1 MPRRIAAVFA
11 VSSLLLAACGHTA
24 SGGDTQALV
33 TAAARSAPVADA
45 GVASGLQTA
54 FEQMVRTA
62 GPSVV
67 QIQSSSGLGSGI
79 VVDARGDI
87 VTNAHVVGTER
98 RFQVT
103 LPNGQARQATLVGA
117 YPTDDLAVIHAVG
130 SGFAPATFANSSQL
144 HVGDIVLAVGNPLGL
159 RSSVTQ
165 GIISALG
172 RTVTEPGGTSI
183 PGAIQTS
190 AAINPGNSGG
200 ALVDLQ
206 GHVVGIP
213 TLTVSD
219 PQIGGAAN
227 GIGFAIASN
236 TVTDIA
242 GQLIRYG
249 KVRTSH
255 RAFLGVELAV
265 APTGTA
271 GAVVNSVQRGSPA
284 ARAGI
289 AAGDQILSINGQSTA
304 DANAVSSVLAGLAPG
319 QQVTVTV
326 RHQGGGTAN
335 VKVTLGQFPG

>member
-1 MPRRIAAVFA
+1 MARRVAAALVTSA
-11 VSSLLLAACGHTA
+11 LLLAACGH
-24 SGGDTQALV
+24 SGSGSDTQALV
-33 TAAARSAPVADA
+33 TAAAQPTPAADPTGA
-45 GVASGLQTA
+45 TGLQSA
-54 FEQMVRTA
+54 FQQVVRTA

-87 VTNAHVVGTER
+87 VTNAHVVGR
-98 RFQVT
+98 DRSFQVT
-103 LPNGQARQATLVGA
+103 LPNGQARRATLVGA
-117 YPTDDLAVIHAVG
+117 YTPDDLAVIDAEG
-130 SGFAPATFANSSQL
+130 NGFAPATFANSSQL

-172 RTVTEPGGTSI
+172 RTVTEPGGASI

-219 PQIGGAAN
+219 PEIGGSAA

-255 RAFLGVELAV
+255 RAFLGVNLAV
-265 APTGTA
+265 APTGAA
-271 GAVVNSVQRGSPA
+271 GAVVNSVQAGGPA

-289 AAGDQILSINGQSTA
+289 VAGDQILSINGQSTA
-304 DANAVSSVLAGLAPG
+304 DANAVSSLLAGLDPG
-319 QQVTVTV
+319 QQVTVAV
-326 RHQGGGTAN
+326 RHQGGGTATI
-335 VKVTLGQFPG
+335 KVTLGQFPG